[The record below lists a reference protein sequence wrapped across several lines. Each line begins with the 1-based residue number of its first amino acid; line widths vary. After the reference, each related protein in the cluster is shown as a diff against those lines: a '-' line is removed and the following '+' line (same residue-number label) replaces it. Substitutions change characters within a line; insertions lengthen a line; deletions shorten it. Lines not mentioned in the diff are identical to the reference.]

1 MLVANSAIVPNLPTI
16 HGQRKQRHFSSFEAR
31 SQLQQLDP
39 TSLDHR
45 LIATS
50 INGTEE
56 SRMKKK
62 LSEMLRN
69 VDVSVSPYDTAW
81 VAMVPSSREKPLF
94 PECLDWVMKHQ
105 LPDGS
110 WSTEECHPL
119 LLKDSI
125 SSTLSC
131 VLALNKWNLG
141 ERLVTRGLEFLETNS
156 WAALD
161 EKQRNPIG
169 FDVVFPHMIQS
180 AIESGLKLPMEPS
193 LIDRLLRNKDDVIR
207 RSQPHHLAY
216 ALEGLG
222 NAYEWKEIKKL
233 QRSNGSLFNS
243 PSATAA
249 ALIRNFDEN
258 VIVIFPTSYPLDISV
273 RLQMIDDFQKLGI
286 DRYFTAEIDSAMAE
300 IYGCWLQGDEQ
311 IFSDVNCCAL
321 TFRLLRMHGYHISSG
336 ALGQYEEEKEI
347 LSSVDSRFRNVN
359 TILEL
364 HKASQTFIYQN
375 EPTLER
381 IKAWTDAFLKQEL
394 QSGKLDQDKR
404 LQEEVKYSLR
414 YTYDG
419 LERLEAKRNLELFDI
434 DNLQLLKT
442 SHRSSNVN
450 NKDML
455 LFSVKDYNFC
465 QSIYQKEIQDL
476 ERWVKDNKLDQLD
489 FARQK
494 LNYCYFSTAAIIYQP
509 QLSEARISM
518 TKNCVLATV
527 FDDFFDCGGSTEEL
541 ENMMKLFERWEGNSA
556 TGFCSAQVEILFS
569 SLATMI
575 NELGSAISQRLGR
588 NVIPHLVQ
596 IWRDFVVSMMKE
608 AEWTRENQTP
618 TLDEYME
625 NGYVSFALGP
635 IVLIPLYS
643 MGPNL
648 SEEMISSE
656 EYQNLFKLVSLDGRL
671 LNDLASVQREGAQ
684 GKVNSVSLRLINGSM
699 TEEESIEET
708 RRLIESY
715 RRELLK
721 MVLQSEGSV
730 IPKACKELFWRKSH
744 VLHYFYKNKDGYSC
758 PLEKINDAK
767 AVLWEPIS
775 NLALLNLN

>member
-249 ALIRNFDEN
+249 ALIRNFDEKCYRYLFSLLKKFDN
-258 VIVIFPTSYPLDISV
+258 AVPTSYPLDISV

-364 HKASQTFIYQN
+364 HKASQT
-375 EPTLER
+375 
-381 IKAWTDAFLKQEL
+381 
-394 QSGKLDQDKR
+394 
-404 LQEEVKYSLR
+404 LR

-442 SHRSSNVN
+442 SHSSNVN

-527 FDDFFDCGGSTEEL
+527 FDDFFDCGGSPEEF

-556 TGFCSAQVEILFS
+556 TGFCSDQVEILFS

-588 NVIPHLVQ
+588 NVIPHLIQ

-684 GKVNSVSLRLINGSM
+684 GKVNSVSLRLINGGM

-715 RRELLK
+715 RRELLR

-744 VLHYFYKNKDGYSC
+744 VLHYFYKDKDGYSC
-758 PLEKINDAK
+758 PLEKLNDAK